1 MWLLP
6 QKLRLV
12 NSNYSINHLE
22 LSVLIS
28 PFGKLKVLDFRKLVV
43 GCTIVTGIKKPRVT
57 HIKTAK
63 STQITGV
70 KVENRASSDRTIPT
84 VSYNLIGRVRNLMFE
99 SLRLSGLL
107 MPSKAQKVTEAEVK
121 KAWREFPER
130 LKNDEL
136 LHCQSEIPGEDER
149 EAWSLF
155 LEQRFAGEDVFIK
168 LILSDNRLIKL
179 NRAYHWKFVEF
190 KHVHLGD
197 KLDTLGYPFVHL
209 TLRK

>member
-1 MWLLP
+1 
-6 QKLRLV
+6 
-12 NSNYSINHLE
+12 
-22 LSVLIS
+22 
-28 PFGKLKVLDFRKLVV
+28 
-43 GCTIVTGIKKPRVT
+43 
-57 HIKTAK
+57 
-63 STQITGV
+63 
-70 KVENRASSDRTIPT
+70 
-84 VSYNLIGRVRNLMFE
+84 
-99 SLRLSGLL
+99 
-107 MPSKAQKVTEAEVK
+107 
-121 KAWREFPER
+121 

-209 TLRK
+209 TLTELEYWRIIVYELGRSDEFRELYQESDPAQAAQAGEKLIISSHGKS